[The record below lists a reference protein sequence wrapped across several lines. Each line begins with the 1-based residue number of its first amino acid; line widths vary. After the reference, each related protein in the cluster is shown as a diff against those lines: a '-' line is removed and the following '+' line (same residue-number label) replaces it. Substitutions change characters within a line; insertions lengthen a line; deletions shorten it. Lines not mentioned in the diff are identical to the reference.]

1 MAEPLETS
9 DSVFVHLLSNC
20 IENQSTNK
28 WICTKFVD
36 SKKVSK
42 TRKHRIKLAVGFFI
56 VFMLR
61 NSKKSI
67 PGANTTAVLVSCKL
81 VFVEETTIVTM
92 LYFFFYRC

>member
-1 MAEPLETS
+1 MAEPLATT
-9 DSVFVHLLSNC
+9 DSVFVHLLFHC
-20 IENQSTNK
+20 IENHSTNK

-42 TRKHRIKLAVGFFI
+42 TRKHRSNLAVGFFI
-56 VFMLR
+56 AFMLR

-67 PGANTTAVLVSCKL
+67 PGANTTAVLVSCKSVL
-81 VFVEETTIVTM
+81 VEETTIFTM